1 MPLDIIDHCC
11 FRNHGAGPYSDE
23 ATPGM
28 MVWLGR
34 IRARAFVDCS
44 ADADVAA
51 GAEGRIEKAGDI

>member
-34 IRARAFVDCS
+34 IRARPAVKTMFDNAPKGS
-44 ADADVAA
+44 MP
-51 GAEGRIEKAGDI
+51 GQKSGD